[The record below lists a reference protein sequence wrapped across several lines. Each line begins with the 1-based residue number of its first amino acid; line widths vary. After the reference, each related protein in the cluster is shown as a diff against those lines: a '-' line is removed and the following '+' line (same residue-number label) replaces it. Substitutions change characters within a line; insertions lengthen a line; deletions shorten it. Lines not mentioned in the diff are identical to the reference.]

1 MLPTRYPRLAQIVSG
16 HRQKHNR
23 YMLRGIDAVMVGL
36 IAVHRGQDPTRSK
49 VASMLLSQL
58 RLSQYCTTRV
68 NLEPAVKKL
77 LWHNRALLSGHS
89 TYVVPLVH
97 CVAWGHSTADA
108 QCEELL
114 ALFQSTLVAGK
125 RGRCC
130 DGPRSG
136 EREIIMCSSLCHS
149 SVGALDAMHLLG
161 LRVPAP
167 RVFQFCTDVLDIQD
181 TSMLSCFVPWLIRL
195 VLSLTGPH
203 STR

>member
-1 MLPTRYPRLAQIVSG
+1 MT
-16 HRQKHNR
+16 
-23 YMLRGIDAVMVGL
+23 VGL
-36 IAVHRGQDPTRSK
+36 IAVHRGQDATRSK

-68 NLEPAVKKL
+68 DLEPAVKRL

-97 CVAWGHSTADA
+97 CVAWGHSTADD
-108 QCEELL
+108 QCKELL

-125 RGRCC
+125 RARCC
-130 DGPRSG
+130 DGPRSS
-136 EREIIMCSSLCHS
+136 EREIIMCSSMCHT